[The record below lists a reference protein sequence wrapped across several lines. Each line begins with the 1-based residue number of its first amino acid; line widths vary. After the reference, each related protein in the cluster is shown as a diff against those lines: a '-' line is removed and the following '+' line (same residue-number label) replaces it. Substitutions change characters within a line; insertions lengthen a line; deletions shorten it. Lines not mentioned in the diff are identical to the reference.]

1 LAYASAPQ
9 SLRPPTR
16 ARKAPSRPSQSR
28 GRKRPRIRVGLWVTL
43 AVGLAVVLLAWG
55 AIERQIAPTANT
67 SLARFDAIVVLGSPA
82 DSDGNPSP
90 MQLARVTEAVHE
102 YERGVAPR
110 MILTG
115 GAAHNRFVEARV
127 MERTAEAQG
136 IPPSALLIEP
146 EALDTAQ
153 NACFSERMMKAHGWR
168 SAEVVSSAWHLPR
181 AGLIFSR
188 LPIEWRTHAAPPLS
202 PESALYVS
210 TAAAIETLK
219 TVRYLVWTR
228 EIESCQP

>member
-1 LAYASAPQ
+1 
-9 SLRPPTR
+9 
-16 ARKAPSRPSQSR
+16 
-28 GRKRPRIRVGLWVTL
+28 
-43 AVGLAVVLLAWG
+43 
-55 AIERQIAPTANT
+55 
-67 SLARFDAIVVLGSPA
+67 
-82 DSDGNPSP
+82 
-90 MQLARVTEAVHE
+90 
-102 YERGVAPR
+102 